1 MVNVVG
7 KSQNKH
13 GLSRHIDAE
22 IARQLRQEAGF
33 GCVVCGCSLITY
45 EHIIN
50 FSDVDQHRAEDMA
63 VLCENCHGKV
73 TRRQLS
79 KEYVRQKKVNPKA
92 LEDGFAHDVFFTC
105 SEQPTVI
112 LGEMEIKDVE
122 THLMIE
128 QDPIIWIQAPE
139 EDGGPVRLNLS
150 LSDNSGNKIVEIVD
164 NEWRVNKLNW
174 DVETTANRMRF
185 RKHKGNI
192 SLEIEFQAPD
202 IFKINRMNMLHKGRS
217 VFLDRKGLQ
226 LSYGGF
232 GNATLRGGT
241 IQRCRVGIH
250 LG

>member
-1 MVNVVG
+1 MINVMG
-7 KSQNKH
+7 NSKNKH

-73 TRRQLS
+73 TRGQLS
-79 KEYVRQKKVNPKA
+79 KEYVRGKKANPKA
-92 LEDGFAHDVFFTC
+92 LEDGFARDVFFTC

-112 LGEMEIKDVE
+112 LGDTEIKDVE
-122 THLMIE
+122 THLMIGH
-128 QDPIIWIQAPE
+128 DPIIWIKAPDDE
-139 EDGGPVRLNLS
+139 GGQVRLNLA
-150 LSDNSGNKIVEIVD
+150 LSNKSGSRILEIVD
-164 NEWRVNKLNW
+164 NEWRVNKANW

-185 RKHKGNI
+185 RKSKGNI

-202 IFKINRMNMLHKGRS
+202 KFKITRMNMLHKGFS
-217 VFLDRKGLQ
+217 IFLDRSGLQ
-226 LSYGGF
+226 LRYGSF
-232 GNATLRGGT
+232 WNVSLSGNL
-241 IQRCRVGIH
+241 IQRCKVGIRIE
-250 LG
+250 